1 MIAPLSLSNLLTVVF
16 ALVCLHTV
24 AVQSRGTVVK
34 LWRLAIPP
42 AFAAVNAFSL
52 LAGVFD
58 ASMMHDAEWLIAAAV
73 GLVLGRTRGWTIELA
88 VDQQHELLRQRRAPD
103 AVLVAI
109 VLLLLSVTDF
119 LGAALLEPVVEPP
132 YVAAGA
138 AFCAAYLAGRAL
150 AMAVRSTRLPHVE
163 LQGGRESV
171 SG

>member
-1 MIAPLSLSNLLTVVF
+1 MIAPLSLSNVLTVAF
-16 ALVCLHTV
+16 ALVCLHTA

-42 AFAAVNAFSL
+42 AFAAVNAFTL
-52 LAGVFD
+52 LAGVFE
-58 ASMMHDAEWLIAAAV
+58 ANMVHDAEWLVSAV
-73 GLVLGRTRGWTIELA
+73 LGLLLGRTRGWSIDLV
-88 VDQQHELLRQRRAPD
+88 VDRRHELLRQRRTPD

-109 VLLLLSVTDF
+109 VLLLLSLTDF
-119 LGAALLEPVVEPP
+119 IGAALLEPLVEPQ

-163 LQGGRESV
+163 LQGG
-171 SG
+171 